1 MQRLE
6 GLMRKAMQ
14 EYAMLAPGDRV
25 CVGVSGGKD
34 SVALT
39 IGLARLRRY
48 LGIPFEVVAVT
59 LDPQFGGVDTDYS
72 ALAGLFAAYDV
83 PYEVRRS
90 GIGRLVVDVR
100 AEANPCAL
108 CAKLRRGALHTAAQE
123 LGCNKVAL
131 GHHLDD
137 AIETFYMNLF
147 REGRIGCFSP
157 VTYLSRRQLTMIRP
171 MLLAPEAEVTRAVK
185 HAELPVVKSRCP
197 VDGATAREEAKEFVR
212 GMARRDPDFRQKM
225 LGALQQRGLDGWAPV
240 CPENGQRKRQ
250 AGAAAGTADPGPFD
264 GERP

>member
-6 GLMRKAMQ
+6 GLMRKAVQ
-14 EYAMLAPGDRV
+14 EYGMLAAGDRV

-59 LDPQFGGVDTDYS
+59 LDPQFGGADTDYS
-72 ALAGLFAAYDV
+72 ALAALFAGYGV

-90 GIGRLVVDVR
+90 GIGRLVMDLR
-100 AEANPCAL
+100 REQNPCAL
-108 CAKLRRGALHTAAQE
+108 CAKLRRGALHTAAQQ
-123 LGCNKVAL
+123 LGCSKVAL

-157 VTYLSRRQLTMIRP
+157 VTFLSRRKLTLIRP
-171 MLLAPEAEVTRAVK
+171 MLLATEAEVARAVRD
-185 HAELPVVKSRCP
+185 AGLPVVKSRCP
-197 VDGATAREEAKEFVR
+197 VDGATAREQAKEFVR
-212 GMARRDPDFRQKM
+212 RMAREDPAFRQKM
-225 LGALQQRGLDGWAPV
+225 LGALQQRGLDGWAP
-240 CPENGQRKRQ
+240 PYPDRGRAARP
-250 AGAAAGTADPGPFD
+250 AAAQDAQA
-264 GERP
+264 